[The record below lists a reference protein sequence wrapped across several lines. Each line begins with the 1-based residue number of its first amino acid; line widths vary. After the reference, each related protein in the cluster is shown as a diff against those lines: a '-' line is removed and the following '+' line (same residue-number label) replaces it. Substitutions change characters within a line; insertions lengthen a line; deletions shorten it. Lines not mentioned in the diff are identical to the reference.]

1 MICVYFSH
9 TCLLLYYTNL
19 RRPNHDQ
26 CLYILADGTLFAC
39 SFS

>member
-19 RRPNHDQ
+19 QSLIAINAF
-26 CLYILADGTLFAC
+26 IF
-39 SFS
+39 